1 MKTSRTFSAMLGA
14 AVLGAGVMSG
24 CASPVQQGTG
34 YSSSRADSASY
45 GTIDSIQ
52 PTRTSGKSTG
62 LGTVA
67 GGVVGA
73 LLGNQVGSGGGRTAA
88 TVAGALGGAVVGN
101 QVEQSRAQAQ
111 DAYQI
116 NVRLENGDYRT
127 LVQDS
132 AYDLHPGDRVRVV
145 DGRAY
150 RY

>member
-1 MKTSRTFSAMLGA
+1 MKTRTTLSAALVAACIGTGLLG
-14 AVLGAGVMSG
+14 G
-24 CASPVQQGTG
+24 CAAPSQQSQG
-34 YSSSRADSASY
+34 YPSSRADSASY

-88 TVAGALGGAVVGN
+88 TVAGAVGGAVVGN
-101 QVEQSRAQAQ
+101 QVEQSRTQAQ

-116 NVRLENGDYRT
+116 NVRLDNGDYRT

-132 AYDLHPGDRVRVV
+132 AYDLHPGDRIRVV